1 VTETIT
7 SAFQQTSWIEALAVV
22 LGIAYVILA
31 AYESNWC
38 WLAAAIS
45 VSLYIYI
52 CFNAKLYS
60 ETGLQVFYLI
70 MAFYGWW
77 QWKSGKPGKEKLEI
91 SVLKTSNH
99 LLLIALGLL
108 LTFLFYFVMKN
119 YTNAALPLADA
130 FVTAFSLIATFMVA
144 KKNLENWIWWILI
157 DGLAVYIY
165 FRRGLQL
172 TAFLYFIYAIIAVA
186 GFINWKKEFTK
197 Q

>member
-1 VTETIT
+1 MTETIT

-165 FRRGLQL
+165 YRRDLHL
-172 TAFLYFIYAIIAVA
+172 TAVLYFIYAIIAVA

>member
-165 FRRGLQL
+165 YRRDLHL
-172 TAFLYFIYAIIAVA
+172 TAVLYFIYAIIAVA